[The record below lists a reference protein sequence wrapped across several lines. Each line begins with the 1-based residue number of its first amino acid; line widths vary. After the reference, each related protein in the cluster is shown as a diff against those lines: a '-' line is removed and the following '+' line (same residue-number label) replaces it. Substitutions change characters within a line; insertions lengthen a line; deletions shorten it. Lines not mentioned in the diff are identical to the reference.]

1 MVLVGGFESSTL
13 YYPLYL
19 EVRLPRYLRGD
30 DAVQWRVSR
39 HLIMFPAVSHLIG
52 LRRARHRATR
62 LPTPRPGANPLT
74 SPLGPLCR
82 WLPSRPCLYT
92 P

>member
-1 MVLVGGFESSTL
+1 MVLVASRALGSTL

-39 HLIMFPAVSHLIG
+39 HLIMFPAVSHLTG
-52 LRRARHRATR
+52 PKGYYPSLARAVPGTAPHAYPR
-62 LPTPRPGANPLT
+62 LAR
-74 SPLGPLCR
+74 S
-82 WLPSRPCLYT
+82 
-92 P
+92 